1 MDIRPHHLIDIK
13 PKSIKD
19 TDPQKI
25 YSNLLSVGKKVEV
38 NINPSDPSACD
49 MLLDQILKSA
59 TEFQTTAVITDMTIC
74 EILQNCKGFYQVLH
88 EQNHIYHFGTI
99 ERDGNPIF
107 IFVKQ
112 TFTDEEDDHQVCV
125 FKPNGAKKSICTIS
139 INCEMRKE

>member
-1 MDIRPHHLIDIK
+1 MDIRPQHLIDIK

-38 NINPSDPSACD
+38 KIDPSDPSACD

-59 TEFQTTAVITDMTIC
+59 TEFQTTAVIIDMTIC
-74 EILQNCKGFYQVLH
+74 KILQNCKGFYQVLY
-88 EQNHIYHFGTI
+88 EWNFHIYHFGTI
-99 ERDGNPIF
+99 ERDGKPIF
-107 IFVKQ
+107 IFVKP
-112 TFTDEEDDHQVCV
+112 TFTDEDNHQVCV
-125 FKPNGAKKSICTIS
+125 FEPNGAKKSICN